1 MFTGKKFKSNSVVYF
16 IIALMNTTAF
26 AQNSKVINSEEVP
39 QAVREAY
46 ETESASTPKKW
57 EMRTTKNGQVHYFA
71 FFTDANFNVRLV
83 MAQNGTKIRRVM
95 AGQGGGAFN
104 QDCQEKASKQSAG
117 AKIVA
122 QEQVFVFASEKIF
135 YRHIFE
141 KDGKR
146 KIVLTDDAC
155 NLVDDLDEED

>member
-1 MFTGKKFKSNSVVYF
+1 MKNPYSSLFLLVGSVW
-16 IIALMNTTAF
+16 LNTHVF
-26 AQNSKVINSEEVP
+26 AQQNKPVAANEVP
-39 QAVREAY
+39 NTVREAY

-57 EMRTTKNGQVHYFA
+57 EMRTNKNGQVHYFA

-83 MAQNGTKIRRVM
+83 IAQNGTKIRRVM
-95 AGQGGGAFN
+95 VGQGGGAFN
-104 QDCQEKASKQSAG
+104 QDCQGKAAKQSAG